1 MKTGDLVTLR
11 SGLVSV
17 SFMSDELEKVVD
29 DNQWK
34 ESEELMCSIRSFRR
48 GNTATVLGVN
58 PENTARV
65 KLLFESG
72 SWWAN
77 VSDLIVLK

>member
-48 GNTATVLGVN
+48 GNTEIGRAHV
-58 PENTARV
+58 
-65 KLLFESG
+65 
-72 SWWAN
+72 
-77 VSDLIVLK
+77 